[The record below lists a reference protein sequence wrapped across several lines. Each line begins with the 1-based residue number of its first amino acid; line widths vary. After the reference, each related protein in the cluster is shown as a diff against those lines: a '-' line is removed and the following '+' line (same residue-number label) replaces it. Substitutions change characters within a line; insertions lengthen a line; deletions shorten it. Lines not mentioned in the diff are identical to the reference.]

1 MTALPGPAQ
10 RRRRGLPVV
19 LFVAALMLS
28 VTVAEVAVILQTG
41 RLIGPWW
48 TLAMLVAMGLVGSW
62 LWKREGIRA
71 WRALSQAFESGR
83 LPAGELT
90 DAALVLVGGILLM
103 LPGFL
108 TDFVGLFF
116 LVPVTRPL
124 ARRLIAALV
133 GRTAASRGLDLGVLR
148 GMVERDTV
156 MRGETVDAPGPGA
169 RPETV
174 TLRGEVLP

>member
-19 LFVAALMLS
+19 LFLAALMLS

-133 GRTAASRGLDLGVLR
+133 GLDLGVLR
-148 GMVERDTV
+148 AKVEPDTV
-156 MRGETVDAPGPGA
+156 IRGETVDAPGPAA

>member
-19 LFVAALMLS
+19 LFLAALMLS

-90 DAALVLVGGILLM
+90 DAALVLVGDM
-103 LPGFL
+103 LREQATSSGQS
-108 TDFVGLFF
+108 D
-116 LVPVTRPL
+116 L
-124 ARRLIAALV
+124 AERLGEI
-133 GRTAASRGLDLGVLR
+133 
-148 GMVERDTV
+148 
-156 MRGETVDAPGPGA
+156 RGELNARLLLAGA
-169 RPETV
+169 
-174 TLRGEVLP
+174 

>member
-1 MTALPGPAQ
+1 MDP
-10 RRRRGLPVV
+10 
-19 LFVAALMLS
+19 
-28 VTVAEVAVILQTG
+28 
-41 RLIGPWW
+41 
-48 TLAMLVAMGLVGSW
+48 GLVGSW

-148 GMVERDTV
+148 AKVEPDTV
-156 MRGETVDAPGPGA
+156 IRGETVDAPGPGA